1 MVWNYEHYRDIGTT
15 EEGIKECM
23 NHELLNNICLTYD
36 EGDSYKYLE
45 NTLFKLYAYNTYIN
59 DIFNKCRYYHFENIL
74 KKEGFELVSLYIP
87 KKLDADTRE
96 ALTEILQ
103 EITDEQFEDYIR
115 ADNKDLDIY
124 KPINDR
130 VVILNLSSDDV
141 ELLRNYKDITMSKYK
156 IKEHFNITNLLKKMT
171 I

>member
-1 MVWNYEHYRDIGTT
+1 MLITHILG
-15 EEGIKECM
+15 K
-23 NHELLNNICLTYD
+23 
-36 EGDSYKYLE
+36 
-45 NTLFKLYAYNTYIN
+45 
-59 DIFNKCRYYHFENIL
+59 YYHFENIL
-74 KKEGFELVSLYIP
+74 KKEGFELVSLCIP

-96 ALTEILQ
+96 ALTEMLQ

-141 ELLRNYKDITMSKYK
+141 ELLRNYKDIIMSKYK
-156 IKEHFNITNLLKKMT
+156 IKEHFSITNLLKTDDYISNKFEQLKGASLKSNLLKYDAFKLVLLREFEK
-171 I
+171 